1 MLLRFRGIALF
12 FVCLTGQAAA
22 WASDTIYVAYGEDG
36 APHFSTQ
43 PYDKNFRIYSLD
55 PSKTVKPQAK
65 LVPVTRA
72 KPSSLDSIIREK
84 AQQYG
89 LDPALIG
96 SIVAIESAYN
106 PSAVSSK
113 GAVGAMQLIPSTA
126 RQYGVRD
133 PYDVQQNLDGG
144 ARYLKDLLAAYN
156 DNLPLALAAYNAGQ
170 RNVSKHHQ
178 RIPPFA
184 ETMLYVPKVL
194 AKMAEYHRQN
204 AGQP

>member
-1 MLLRFRGIALF
+1 MLHRFQGIALF
-12 FVCLTGQAAA
+12 LVCSTVQAAA
-22 WASDTIYVAYGEDG
+22 WASDTIYVAYDEDG
-36 APHFSTQ
+36 TPRFSTQ
-43 PYDKNFRIYSLD
+43 PYDKNFRIYLRDDSKKVKLQTKSA
-55 PSKTVKPQAK
+55 PS
-65 LVPVTRA
+65 TRA
-72 KPSSLDSIIREK
+72 KQSSLDSIIREK

-126 RQYGVRD
+126 KQYGVSD
-133 PYDVQQNLDGG
+133 PYDAQQNLDGG

-194 AKMAEYHRQN
+194 AKMAEFQQQN